1 MQKVINEFQLFSSD
15 SKDPSPSRW
24 PRSRYL
30 LVLFLVRICRLAFL
44 MYLKIGAEGECGEV
58 QDDGEGGGDLC
69 GDVW

>member
-1 MQKVINEFQLFSSD
+1 MAQIQVPSCSIFSS
-15 SKDPSPSRW
+15 
-24 PRSRYL
+24 
-30 LVLFLVRICRLAFL
+30 ICRLAFL